1 MGQLEEAQG
10 ARTAVLVDEHPL
22 WLQAVAQVLERIAI
36 TVVGT
41 ATSLAEATAMIE
53 ELRPGVVV
61 AEISPGGTDGGG
73 LVWLGEIHRQFP
85 DMKLIVLSLSDNPS
99 RINAALTN
107 GAAAFVVKRANPDE
121 LAVAIQQTY
130 EHSIYLP
137 GWAPPNAEPSEPLDH
152 PDLTRRELEI
162 LRLAAEGHSN
172 AELAKMLWVTEQTVK
187 FHLSNVYRKLSVSNR
202 TEASRWAQLNG
213 LLSGPPLRSH
223 VA

>member
-1 MGQLEEAQG
+1 MGNLAETG
-10 ARTAVLVDEHPL
+10 STRTAVLVDEHPL

-36 TVVGT
+36 DVVGT
-41 ATSLAEATAMIE
+41 TTSLAEATSLIE

-61 AEISPGGTDGGG
+61 AEISPGGPDDGG
-73 LVWLGEIHRQFP
+73 LVWLAEIHRRFP
-85 DMKLIVLSLSDNPS
+85 DIKLVVLSMSDNVS
-99 RINAALTN
+99 HINGALSN

-137 GWAPPNAEPSEPLDH
+137 AWAPLYAEPPELTEH

-162 LRLAAEGHSN
+162 LRLVAEGHSN

-187 FHLSNVYRKLSVSNR
+187 FHLSNVYRKLNVSNR

-213 LLSGPPLRSH
+213 LLSVHP
-223 VA
+223 VASRDA